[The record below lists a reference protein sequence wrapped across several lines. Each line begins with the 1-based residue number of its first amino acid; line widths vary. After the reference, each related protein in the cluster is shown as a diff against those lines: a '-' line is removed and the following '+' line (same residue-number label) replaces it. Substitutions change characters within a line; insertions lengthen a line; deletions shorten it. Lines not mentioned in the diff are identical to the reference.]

1 MPDGAAVDDV
11 VFVMLFMYPI
21 SVTKLAE
28 TEMKDDN
35 QKFKRYIVY
44 TLIFW
49 MLTMCMVIYL
59 IVICITRKIVRTIRM
74 LNLFSINMK

>member
-1 MPDGAAVDDV
+1 MPDGAVVEDV

-21 SVTKLAE
+21 SSTKRAE
-28 TEMKDDN
+28 VEMQDAN
-35 QKFKRYIVY
+35 QKFKRYVVY

-49 MLTMCMVIYL
+49 MLIMCMVIYL

-74 LNLFSINMK
+74 LN